1 MLFTSDQDWLVRII
15 ILLLKLLVISR
26 TFVVLFPLLVLSGMS
41 KIFLLLQQY
50 ILIGTIIGLCTA
62 HYILHTGTCSIII
75 EFVLAWDMNRT
86 RKTMSGHISQYGLWT
101 CKDKTALKLWFLL
114 LLFSNNYHFYLLSA
128 AAHLNLGIVLSDM
141 GHFEK
146 ALKVWN
152 IFITDSVGMLYLNLS
167 IAKNSVRK
175 MIKWSKPILQKVEV
189 ILQMNFTYKYS
200 ISNFWPTVV
209 H

>member
-1 MLFTSDQDWLVRII
+1 MLFTSDQDWLVRIT

-86 RKTMSGHISQYGLWT
+86 
-101 CKDKTALKLWFLL
+101 
-114 LLFSNNYHFYLLSA
+114 
-128 AAHLNLGIVLSDM
+128 
-141 GHFEK
+141 
-146 ALKVWN
+146 
-152 IFITDSVGMLYLNLS
+152 
-167 IAKNSVRK
+167 
-175 MIKWSKPILQKVEV
+175 
-189 ILQMNFTYKYS
+189 
-200 ISNFWPTVV
+200 
-209 H
+209 